1 MYISPG
7 TVHEKFWKGVRL
19 SFFFSY
25 ILKTLYQN
33 NLEIKKYITGLMI
46 YCHCYSIRNTLN
58 ELNLDIKEKLGAD
71 TKSIW

>member
-1 MYISPG
+1 M
-7 TVHEKFWKGVRL
+7 VHEKFWRGVRL

-33 NLEIKKYITGLMI
+33 NLEIKKYITVLMI
-46 YCHCYSIRNTLN
+46 YCHSYSIKNTLN
-58 ELNLDIKEKLGAD
+58 ELNLDIKEKMGAD